1 MPAEL
6 RKGQVRA
13 RRDETHAFGDFFR
26 AYGTEEFPVERQAAR
41 GIHDLHFTA
50 PAGNL
55 DVALGVGNLDAAT
68 AIADNDARV
77 GRDRLGG
84 HIDIEAVGVTEDRLV
99 DFDAR
104 DAILYEIGQGE
115 EPDQAQQSENQ
126 KDFTGA
132 NGRTRLRAG
141 ALRGDA

>member
-55 DVALGVGNLDAAT
+55 EVALGVGNLDAAST
-68 AIADNDARV
+68 KFHIYVGASIEHFNIAASGGDAQV
-77 GRDRLGG
+77 
-84 HIDIEAVGVTEDRLV
+84 A
-99 DFDAR
+99 
-104 DAILYEIGQGE
+104 
-115 EPDQAQQSENQ
+115 
-126 KDFTGA
+126 
-132 NGRTRLRAG
+132 AG
-141 ALRGDA
+141 ARGMHVPLLVADGQ